1 MGALRLLRFALPS
14 ILGVF
19 FFLCPVRYQGSWTI
33 PMSVLSDVLENRL
46 GDSLPYIGFA
56 LVLISALLSVYYS
69 LVRQE
74 NCRHSRLEQLFT
86 VTPLWLALRVIGA
99 IFGGMIIW
107 QVGPELVWS
116 ETTGHIVVYDLLT
129 AIVTIFLFAAFLLPL
144 LTDFGL
150 MELVGIALSPVFRR
164 LFRLPGRSC
173 VDAIASWMTAAT
185 VGVLITSQQYE
196 KGFYSQREAA
206 TIATNFSVV
215 SLPFCVVIAEFVQ
228 LGHVFVPFYL
238 TVCCAGLITAIVMPR
253 IPPLSKIPDQYSEA
267 GKQRSERDRLS
278 GEEPAGSLTRG
289 FLAALERADHA
300 PRPRAYLQSGMYN
313 LFDIWFGLMPPLIA
327 IATFGLIVAEYTP
340 VFEVLSYPLGALL
353 SWLQIPDAGAAAP
366 ALLVGFVEMF
376 LPGVIAQG
384 IESELTR
391 FVIISVA
398 ITQLIYMS
406 EVGVLILKTRI
417 PLNFINLVT
426 LFVLRTII
434 ALPVIVAI
442 AQGLVA
448 AGVLA

>member
-1 MGALRLLRFALPS
+1 M
-14 ILGVF
+14 
-19 FFLCPVRYQGSWTI
+19 
-33 PMSVLSDVLENRL
+33 
-46 GDSLPYIGFA
+46 
-56 LVLISALLSVYYS
+56 
-69 LVRQE
+69 
-74 NCRHSRLEQLFT
+74 
-86 VTPLWLALRVIGA
+86 
-99 IFGGMIIW
+99 
-107 QVGPELVWS
+107 
-116 ETTGHIVVYDLLT
+116 VYDLLT

-150 MELVGIALSPVFRR
+150 MELVGIALSPLFRR

-289 FLAALERADHA
+289 FLAALERADNA

-340 VFEVLSYPLGALL
+340 VFEVLSYPLAALL

-448 AGVLA
+448 AGVLT